1 MSLRNLPR
9 AVATAIA
16 ATAIVAGSALALTP
30 TASATPVYVTYPSA
44 TACANAGKSLREAYP
59 GLRTSCLMKA
69 GTADGQ
75 TELKYDPAD
84 IPKLTTNPQP
94 TPPPFGGFFG
104 S

>member
-1 MSLRNLPR
+1 MTLRALSR
-9 AVATAIA
+9 TAATALA
-16 ATAIVAGSALALTP
+16 ATAILAGPALALTP
-30 TASATPVYVTYPSA
+30 AARATPVYTTYPSS
-44 TACANAGKSLREAYP
+44 TACANAGKALREAYP

-84 IPKLTTNPQP
+84 IPKLQSNPQP

>member
-1 MSLRNLPR
+1 MNLRTLTR
-9 AVATAIA
+9 TA
-16 ATAIVAGSALALTP
+16 ATALATAAILAAPALALAP
-30 TASATPVYVTYPSA
+30 AAGATPVYTTYPSS
-44 TACANAGKSLREAYP
+44 TACANAGKALREAYP

-84 IPKLTTNPQP
+84 IPKLKSNPQP
-94 TPPPFGGFFG
+94 TPPAFGGFFG